1 MSKMNK
7 IKIAITLYEQILI
20 TSVTLP
26 IEMLRAGEAFAKRHS
41 RDSFVPLDIACL
53 SQTGKTVKT
62 PMGMTMDVQS
72 NFSALTEYDYVIVPS
87 IWRNPRPVV
96 TNNPLLAKSLSEAW
110 HQGATLIGVGTGVC
124 FLAESAILDGHSAT
138 THWHYAKQF
147 SKSYPNVQLKPDYF
161 ITQSDRIYSVA
172 SLNALADVVVHLIGL
187 FYGKEAANHVQQ
199 NFSHE
204 IRKPYE
210 EQRYLEGAVDRHSD
224 EQIAAIQFW
233 LKNNA
238 NSISSLS
245 DVAEQFNMSYRS
257 FNRRFKSATG
267 KTAINYVQEV
277 RIQQA
282 SELLSSTNLSIQ
294 DIALTVGFSSQ
305 SQLSRAFKE
314 QMNQTPS
321 SYRQIVRKKL
331 FS

>member
-1 MSKMNK
+1 MTY
-7 IKIAITLYEQILI
+7 IKIALTLYEQLLI

-26 IEMLRAGEAFAKRHS
+26 IEMLRAGEAFAKRHCQAS
-41 RDSFVPLDIACL
+41 YLPLEIDCL
-53 SQTGKTVKT
+53 SHSGQPVKT
-62 PMGMTMDVQS
+62 SMGISMDIQS
-72 NFSALTEYDYVIVPS
+72 NFVTLRDYDYIIVPS

-96 TNNPLLAKSLSEAW
+96 ANNPLLASNLSEAW
-110 HQGATLIGVGTGVC
+110 HHGATLIGVGTGVC
-124 FLAESAILDGHSAT
+124 FLAESGLLDSHSAT

-147 SKSYPNVQLKPDYF
+147 IKNYSNVDLKPDYF
-161 ITQSDRIYSVA
+161 ITQSDRIYTVA
-172 SLNALADVVVHLIGL
+172 SLNALADVVVHLIGQ
-187 FYGKEAANHVQQ
+187 FYGKDAANHVQQ

-238 NSISSLS
+238 SAISSLS
-245 DVAEQFNMSYRS
+245 EVAEQFDMSYRS
-257 FNRRFKSATG
+257 FNRRFKAATG

-294 DIALTVGFSSQ
+294 DIALTVGFTSQ

-321 SYRQIVRKKL
+321 NYRQIVRKKL

>member
-1 MSKMNK
+1 MDR
-7 IKIAITLYEQILI
+7 IKIALTLYEQLLI

-26 IEMLRAGEAFAKRHS
+26 IEMLRAGEAFAKRHN
-41 RDSFVPLDIACL
+41 RESFTPLEISCL
-53 SQTGKTVKT
+53 SQTGESIKT
-62 PMGMTMDVQS
+62 PMGLSMEVHSDFITLQD
-72 NFSALTEYDYVIVPS
+72 YDYIIVPS

-96 TNNPLLAKSLSEAW
+96 AHNPELANNLSKAW
-110 HQGATLIGVGTGVC
+110 YHGATLIGVGTGVC
-124 FLAESAILDGHSAT
+124 FLAESGMLDSHSAT

-147 SKSYPNVQLKPDYF
+147 TKSYPHVELKPDYF
-161 ITQSDRIYSVA
+161 ITQSDRIYTVA
-172 SLNALADVVVHLIGL
+172 SLNALADVVVHLIGQ
-187 FYGKEAANHVQQ
+187 FYGKDAANHVQQ

-238 NSISSLS
+238 SSVTSLS
-245 DVAEQFNMSYRS
+245 DVAEQFDMSYRS

-267 KTAINYVQEV
+267 KTAISYIQEV

-294 DIALTVGFSSQ
+294 DIALTVGFTSQ